1 MRSFARVRALVAL
14 DVARLDVARL
24 GIRAPS
30 SFFGSLSPLAA
41 DDATT
46 TADRPR
52 ARLTRALA
60 SRAGR
65 VGIVTARAVAPAP
78 VLALEIIGII
88 EHRATPRDARG
99 VARAREATAVPCMFV
114 ARIVA

>member
-1 MRSFARVRALVAL
+1 
-14 DVARLDVARL
+14 
-24 GIRAPS
+24 
-30 SFFGSLSPLAA
+30 LSPLAA

-52 ARLTRALA
+52 ARLTRATLA